1 MNKRRIKTNIV
12 FLGSVKNVTLIGIT
26 GDAGFD
32 IIVKHFTDKGG
43 DVVLLN
49 PEMVCGKEHILS
61 AVMHAE
67 RAFSNGTNRSR
78 NILTEIILYSAGER
92 QIGKAIEKMRPKV
105 GQKSMVAVVLDSDVS
120 GLDLIGMSRCDE
132 IMEASP
138 SKAKNLGVE
147 MFEGVSFEAAVLEH
161 IAMVDLMKQ

>member
-1 MNKRRIKTNIV
+1 M
-12 FLGSVKNVTLIGIT
+12 FSGSVKNVTVVGIT

-32 IIVKHFTDKGG
+32 TIVKHFTDMGG
-43 DVVLLN
+43 DVVLLDS
-49 PEMVCGKEHILS
+49 EMVCGREHILS

-92 QIGKAIEKMRPKV
+92 QIGKAMEKMRPKV
-105 GQKSMVAVVLDSDVS
+105 GQKSMVAVVLDVDVS
-120 GLDLIGMSRCDE
+120 GLDLIGMKRCDE
-132 IMEASP
+132 ILEASS

-147 MFEGVSFEAAVLEH
+147 MFEGVSPETAVLEYV
-161 IAMVDLMKQ
+161 AMVDLMKQ